1 MVIVDIRDL
10 EHSKFMSIVEHI
22 IREAVNAGC
31 SDDVD
36 ERHRWIRS
44 HYGVSL
50 DSDFNICFDD
60 DRQALYFMI
69 KFGLLL
75 TS

>member
-10 EHSKFMSIVEHI
+10 EHSKFMSILEHI
-22 IREAVNAGC
+22 YRETVDAGC
-31 SDDVD
+31 YDV
-36 ERHRWIRS
+36 ERRHWIRS
-44 HYGVSL
+44 HYGVSQ
-50 DSDFNICFDD
+50 DSDFNLCFDD